1 MEQHS
6 RSVTIERSLDV
17 LEVVARAGRAVSLGE
32 VAERTDL
39 PKATV
44 HRVLSA
50 LEGRGYV
57 SREDSR
63 YLVGIR
69 CFELGSLWAQNLDLR
84 SVAAPHLREL
94 NDSTG
99 ETVHLA
105 IYDSADVVYIEKLDC
120 HHAVTAQSYVGRRC
134 PAFCVATGRALLAH
148 QPWHEI
154 DAVLRGPLP
163 SYTALTVTDP
173 EQLRAMLAEVRST
186 GYGVNRENY
195 RVGVGG
201 VAAPVRD
208 HTGAVVAAVG
218 CCVPVSRMGDAEF
231 INLRDRT
238 MQTSSA
244 ISAALGD
251 PERLHRAL
259 PDSLD
264 VAH

>member
-6 RSVTIERSLDV
+6 RSVTIERSFDV
-17 LEVVARAGRAVSLGE
+17 LEAVARAGRAVTLGE
-32 VAERTDL
+32 VAKRTGL
-39 PKATV
+39 PKATA
-44 HRVLSA
+44 HRALSA
-50 LEGRGYV
+50 LQGRGYI
-57 SREDSR
+57 SRDDDR

-84 SVAAPHLREL
+84 SVAGPHLHEL

-120 HHAVTAQSYVGRRC
+120 HHAVTAKSYVGRRC

-154 DAVLRGPLP
+154 DSVLSGPLP
-163 SYTALTVTDP
+163 SYTPLTVTDP
-173 EQLRAMLAEVRST
+173 AQLREILAEVREV
-186 GYGVNRENY
+186 GYAVNRENY

-201 VAAPVRD
+201 VASPVSD

-218 CCVPVSRMGDAEF
+218 CCVPMSRLGDAEF
-231 INLRDRT
+231 TYLRDKT
-238 MQTSSA
+238 MQTANA

-251 PERLHRAL
+251 PERLHTA
-259 PDSLD
+259 PTHSLD

>member
-6 RSVTIERSLDV
+6 KSMTIERSFDV
-17 LEVVARAGRAVSLGE
+17 LEAVARAGRAVTLGE
-32 VAERTDL
+32 VAERTGL

-44 HRVLSA
+44 HRSLSA
-50 LEGRGYV
+50 LQGRGYV
-57 SREDSR
+57 SRDDSR
-63 YLVGIR
+63 YIVGIR

-84 SVAAPHLREL
+84 SVAGPHLREL
-94 NDSTG
+94 NNSTG

-120 HHAVTAQSYVGRRC
+120 HHAVAAKSYVGRRC

-154 DAVLRGPLP
+154 DTVLDGPLP
-163 SYTALTVTDP
+163 NYTPSTVTDP
-173 EQLRAMLAEVRST
+173 AQLRTILTEVREV
-186 GYGVNRENY
+186 GYAVNRENY
-195 RVGVGG
+195 REGVGG
-201 VAAPVRD
+201 VASPVSD

-218 CCVPVSRMGDAEF
+218 CCVPVSRLGDAEF
-231 INLRDRT
+231 AHLRDKT
-238 MQTSSA
+238 IQAAQA

-251 PERLHRAL
+251 PGRQHTARTH
-259 PDSLD
+259 SLD